1 MRTALQ
7 KRVILKKRKVMCMM
21 RQTVKKSMILKRRK
35 VMHVTEDEVDSEEEY
50 GTGMQSCGRGAGRR
64 LRSGAWVGLG

>member
-1 MRTALQ
+1 M
-7 KRVILKKRKVMCMM
+7 
-21 RQTVKKSMILKRRK
+21 KKSMILKRRK

-50 GTGMQSCGRGAGRR
+50 GTRMQSCGRGAGRR